1 MFDAAPLQIVAHGFV
16 PAAGGPGPIAAF
28 TNGVASVT
36 NVAPGQVRI
45 VLDEG
50 LPGGGTVDLEDVRL
64 FLTIATIPVVGG
76 APASID
82 GLAANP
88 GGGPTEIIVQTW
100 NALAGTRIDAAFWFA
115 VGRPAESLS

>member
-1 MFDAAPLQIVAHGFV
+1 MFDAAPFQIVAHGFV
-16 PAAGGPGPIAAF
+16 PSAQAPGPIAAF

-36 NVAPGQVRI
+36 NLGTGEVRI
-45 VLDEG
+45 ILDEG

-64 FLTIATIPVVGG
+64 FLTIATIPVIGG
-76 APASID
+76 APGSID

-100 NALAGTRIDAAFWFA
+100 NAFAGTRINAAFWFA
-115 VGRPAESLS
+115 VGRPVESLS

>member
-16 PAAGGPGPIAAF
+16 PVASAPGPIAAF

-36 NVAPGQVRI
+36 NVAPGEVRI

-76 APASID
+76 APAFID

-88 GGGPTEIIVQTW
+88 GGGPTVIVVQTW
-100 NALAGTRIDAAFWFA
+100 NALAGTRINAAFWFA
-115 VGRPAESLS
+115 IGRPAESLS

>member
-16 PAAGGPGPIAAF
+16 PAAGAPGPIAAF

-36 NVAPGQVRI
+36 NVAPGEVAI

-64 FLTIATIPVVGG
+64 FLSVAPIPVIGG
-76 APASID
+76 APATID
-82 GLAANP
+82 GLAVNP
-88 GGGPTEIIVQTW
+88 GGGPTRIIVQTW
-100 NALAGTRIDAAFWFA
+100 NALAGTKINAAFWFA